1 MATEKT
7 LTFREKFDHVRQTN
21 YRLVVM
27 NNETFEEIGSYR
39 LTLMNLYVFLSSA
52 FVGTA
57 LLVLGLIIFTPL
69 KRYIPGVTP
78 MNENEELLK
87 MSSQIA
93 KLEGQVSAQ
102 KTYYEGFRKMLT
114 DKVESAPEKPD
125 EELKQ
130 IPDSLLDVDR
140 IAEDAQIRNQVAGGG
155 FAMNTALDGSRQ
167 GSTLLMEKSLFDLD
181 FKNPM
186 SGIVSKSFDVR
197 IKHYGIDI
205 TAPKGKSVNST
216 LDGIVISA
224 DWTLETGYTIGIQ
237 HNNNLISFYKHNS
250 KLLKKVGEVVK
261 ANDAIALVGNTGAL
275 TDGAHLHFELWH
287 RGKPIDPADYIDF
300 MQSKDKKT
308 DTKKDATDTKVTT
321 TSEET
326 ISSDNNA
333 AVAGAAVAAGVAA
346 TALSLKKKDDKKAKD
361 EPTDEELATDETDGE
376 EVKEDKPTKRKKRRY
391 RRRRR

>member
-1 MATEKT
+1 MAAEKT
-7 LTFREKFDHVRQTN
+7 LTFREKFDQIRHTT

-39 LTLMNLYVFLSSA
+39 LSLLNVYVFLSSA

-57 LLVLGLIIFTPL
+57 LLVFALIIFTPI
-69 KRYIPGVTP
+69 KRYLPGVTP
-78 MNENEELLK
+78 VNENEELLK
-87 MSSQIA
+87 MSNQIA
-93 KLEGQVSAQ
+93 KLEAQVNSQ

-114 DKVESAPEKPD
+114 DKVDKGADKPD

-140 IAEDAQIRNQVAGGG
+140 ISEDAEIRNQVAVGG
-155 FAMNTALDGSRQ
+155 FGMKTALDGSRQ
-167 GSTLLMEKSLFDLD
+167 GNTVLMEKSLFDLD

-186 SGIVSKSFDVR
+186 SGLVSKNFDVHL
-197 IKHYGIDI
+197 KHFGIDI
-205 TAPKGKSVNST
+205 TAPKGKHVSST
-216 LDGIVISA
+216 LDGIVIAA

-300 MQSKDKKT
+300 RQNVSEQQKQVEAKEKEETAQKDKEKDKKEAPQ
-308 DTKKDATDTKVTT
+308 KEEIAKDD
-321 TSEET
+321 
-326 ISSDNNA
+326 
-333 AVAGAAVAAGVAA
+333 VAAEDAEEIKEEP
-346 TALSLKKKDDKKAKD
+346 KKK
-361 EPTDEELATDETDGE
+361 
-376 EVKEDKPTKRKKRRY
+376 RKY
-391 RRRRR
+391 RRRRRR

>member
-7 LTFREKFDHVRQTN
+7 LTFREKFDHIRQTN

-57 LLVLGLIIFTPL
+57 LLVLALIVFTPL
-69 KRYIPGVTP
+69 KRYIPGASP
-78 MNENEELLK
+78 INENEELLK
-87 MSSQIA
+87 MSNQIS
-93 KLEGQVSAQ
+93 KLEGQVTAQ
-102 KTYYEGFRKMLT
+102 KTYYDGFRKMLT
-114 DKVESAPEKPD
+114 DKVEAAPDKPE

-155 FAMNTALDGSRQ
+155 FAMNTSLDGSR
-167 GSTLLMEKSLFDLD
+167 LLMEKSLFDLD

-186 SGIVSKSFDVR
+186 SGIVSKNFEVQT
-197 IKHYGIDI
+197 KHYGIDI

-216 LDGIVISA
+216 LDGIVIAA

-300 MQSKDKKT
+300 RQNKDSKNVTNTTETPSKEGITDPKT
-308 DTKKDATDTKVTT
+308 DKKDATNALTPD
-321 TSEET
+321 EET
-326 ISSDNNA
+326 LTDENGEP
-333 AVAGAAVAAGVAA
+333 V
-346 TALSLKKKDDKKAKD
+346 KDDKKS
-361 EPTDEELATDETDGE
+361 
-376 EVKEDKPTKRKKRRY
+376 KK
-391 RRRRR
+391 RRRRRR